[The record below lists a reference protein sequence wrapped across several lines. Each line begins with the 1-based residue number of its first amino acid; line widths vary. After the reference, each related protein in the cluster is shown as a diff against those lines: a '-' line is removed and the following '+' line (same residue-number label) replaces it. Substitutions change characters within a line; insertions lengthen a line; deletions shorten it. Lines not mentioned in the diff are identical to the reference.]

1 MFFNKYSSKLI
12 AVVFGTILLL
22 GVSPLISSARITVS
36 ITAQNLPDIDRT
48 WDDLVLLYDNHFHN
62 SSEVYEEIEY
72 IHDSVP
78 DLVDLEVIGQTF
90 LGKNIISLRITNELR
105 THQKAKTLVVSHHH
119 GREQISIEIAL
130 RFVHYLLNSYQ
141 ENNTIT
147 DFIDHQEIYVIPAL
161 NLDSLDLVVNEDNH
175 WLRKNLRP
183 FDDDSDGFF
192 DEDRAEDVSGD
203 GIVSS
208 FDVYDNT
215 NPSNPIYLYTY
226 YEGIDNDLD
235 GLVNED
241 DVGYTDLNRNYDS
254 YWRDGSGWSPDT
266 MSQVFPGHAP
276 FSEPETQAFRDFAL
290 NHSFG
295 MAYSLH
301 SGINATY
308 FVDDEYGWAEPDLY
322 WKMVQDYVN
331 ILPPS
336 FTEVYTGNVI
346 KNLPKAES
354 AVLAGGWDTWLYFEQ
369 DCLAPITFEL
379 YRNYSSIAPGSETVL
394 EENSTHLILEWKSIY
409 DYFNPY
415 PQYINALWFDVRP
428 GFDYLLDN
436 TPRLSIVSKVL
447 SGGYKLDDEVELSF
461 NVTNL
466 SPRIKTMDT
475 VDLYASDGTLLGSSS
490 SIDANSNNLL
500 SFTLTLPFELGPEI
514 YHLKLGNNYTGY
526 YHFVLGKSS
535 AAGLSIGPTI
545 LGVFILGTLIVI
557 FKRRKK
563 K

>member
-1 MFFNKYSSKLI
+1 
-12 AVVFGTILLL
+12 
-22 GVSPLISSARITVS
+22 
-36 ITAQNLPDIDRT
+36 
-48 WDDLVLLYDNHFHN
+48 
-62 SSEVYEEIEY
+62 
-72 IHDSVP
+72 
-78 DLVDLEVIGQTF
+78 LEVIGQTYF
-90 LGKNIISLRITNELR
+90 GKDIISLRITNENR
-105 THQKAKTLVVSHHH
+105 PVQKAKALVVSHHH

-130 RFVHYLLNSYQ
+130 RFVLYLLNNYQ
-141 ENNTIT
+141 ENDTIT
-147 DFIDHQEIYVIPAL
+147 DFIDNQEIYVIPAL
-161 NLDSLDLVVNEDNH
+161 NLDSLDLVINEDNH

-183 FDDDSDGFF
+183 FDDDNDGLFE
-192 DEDRAEDVSGD
+192 EDRAEDVSGD

-208 FDVYDNT
+208 FDVFDNT

-254 YWRDGSGWSPDT
+254 YWRDGGGWSPDT

-301 SGINATY
+301 SGINATF
-308 FVDDEYGWAEPDLY
+308 FVDDEYGWAEPALY
-322 WKMVQDYVN
+322 WNMVQDYIK

-336 FTEVYTGNVI
+336 FTEIYTGYGQEQHPI
-346 KNLPKAES
+346 AS

-379 YRNYSSIAPGSETVL
+379 YRNYSSIAPGSETVVV
-394 EENSTHLILEWKSIY
+394 ENSTHLILEWKSIY

-415 PQYINALWFDVRP
+415 PQYINALWSDVLP

-436 TPRLSIVSKVL
+436 TPRLSVVSEVL
-447 SGGYKLDDEVELSF
+447 SGGYKLGAEVELSF
-461 NVTNL
+461 DVTNL

-475 VDLYASDGTLLGSSS
+475 IDLYTFDGSLLGNS
-490 SIDANSNNLL
+490 SIVDANSSKLL
-500 SFTLTLPFELGPEI
+500 SFTLTLPYELGVEV
-514 YHLKLGNNYTGY
+514 YNLKLGNEYTGY

-535 AAGLSIGPTI
+535 TAGLSIGPAI
-545 LGVFILGTLIVI
+545 LGVIILGTVIIVI
-557 FKRRKK
+557 NRRKK
-563 K
+563 